1 VRACAALVRAAA
13 TAAAVAVL
21 LAGCDMHT
29 GSGRD
34 SRASAPAP
42 SHGPVD
48 DVGITAAIHAR
59 LIVDAELKS
68 RRIDVDTRD
77 GHVLLQGRAP
87 SAAARDRAAQLA
99 ADTAGVRSVDNR
111 VAVALP

>member
-1 VRACAALVRAAA
+1 MRARAAA
-13 TAAAVAVL
+13 AAVAAVL

-34 SRASAPAP
+34 SRADTSAPA
-42 SHGPVD
+42 HGAVD

-59 LIVDAELKS
+59 LIVDPELKS

-87 SAAARDRAAQLA
+87 SAAARDRAARLA

-111 VAVALP
+111 VAVAPP

>member
-1 VRACAALVRAAA
+1 
-13 TAAAVAVL
+13 
-21 LAGCDMHT
+21 MHT

-34 SRASAPAP
+34 SRASASAP
-42 SHGPVD
+42 SHGAVD

-59 LIVDAELKS
+59 LIVDAELQS

-87 SAAARDRAAQLA
+87 SAAARERAARLA

-111 VAVALP
+111 VAVAPP